1 MKSYNRLLVEIIL
14 LLIIFITAANICL
27 YSILDSRSRRDYQ
40 VEINRLYMQIK
51 ENGLEAIRLNDY
63 IYVQN
68 ISVLDEEGDPE
79 QFFEGNGSD
88 YAIRYIN
95 GDYYRFDYQVNF
107 SDNYFKIIL
116 TVNICLAIMSIAVIG
131 ILIYLRIRLVKPFH
145 NIKEVPFELS
155 RGNLS
160 VGLKESR
167 NKFFNRFVW
176 GLNMLREHL
185 ESQKAKELALLREKK
200 MLILTLSHD
209 IKTPLSAIKLY
220 AKALMK
226 NLYDSEEKRMEIAAS
241 IEAKANEIEGYV
253 AEIVKASRE
262 DFLNLEI
269 KKGEFYLK
277 DLLDNIDSYYR
288 EKLELLKIEFD
299 IASYSNCLLSGDLDR
314 AVEVLQ
320 NIIENS
326 IKYGDG
332 RYIHIYVESE
342 ENCRLITIA
351 NSGKKLSEKELP
363 HMFDSFWRGSN
374 AGSNNGSG
382 LGLYICRQ
390 LMKKMDGDIYALATG
405 NEMRLTAVFRM
416 P

>member
-27 YSILDSRSRRDYQ
+27 SSILDSRSRRDYQ
-40 VEINRLYMQIK
+40 VEINRLYMEIK
-51 ENGLEAIRLNDY
+51 ENGLDAIRLNDY
-63 IYVQN
+63 IYVKN
-68 ISVLDEEGDPE
+68 ISVLDEGSDPG
-79 QFFEGNGSD
+79 QFFEGNDSD

-95 GDYYRFDYQVNF
+95 GDYYRFDYQINF
-107 SDNYFKIIL
+107 SKNYIKIIL
-116 TVNICLAIMSIAVIG
+116 TVNICLAFMALAVIG
-131 ILIYLRIRLVKPFH
+131 ILIFLRIRLVKPFH

-185 ESQKAKELALLREKK
+185 ESQKTKELALLREKK

-269 KKGEFYLK
+269 KKSEFYLK
-277 DLLDNIDSYYR
+277 DLLDNINSYYR

-332 RYIHIYVESE
+332 RYIHIQIDSE
-342 ENCRLITIA
+342 ENCRLITVT
-351 NSGKKLSEKELP
+351 NSGNTLSENEMP

-374 AGSNNGSG
+374 AGGNNGSG